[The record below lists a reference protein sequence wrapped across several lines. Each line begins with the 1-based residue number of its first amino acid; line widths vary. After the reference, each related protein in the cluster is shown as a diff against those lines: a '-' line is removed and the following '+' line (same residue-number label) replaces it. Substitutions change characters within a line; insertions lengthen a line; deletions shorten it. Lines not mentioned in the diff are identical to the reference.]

1 MKKITPDPPVSSL
14 YAADSNDP
22 LLDRAAAERAL
33 NYYLQ
38 NHKPYRP
45 IGTAMLAIPD
55 SVNSEAALAQASDL
69 LRCAGAC
76 ANEAENGLSG
86 PSRDLVLSV
95 MHLVELAKG
104 YVDKSLDTLVT
115 HSSSTRLSAVGALIF
130 SRSSFGMGTWE
141 RSH

>member
-1 MKKITPDPPVSSL
+1 MKKITPDPPVL
-14 YAADSNDP
+14 PLDAADSNDP
-22 LLDRAAAERAL
+22 LLDRAATERAL

-38 NHKPYRP
+38 DHKPVRP
-45 IGTAMLAIPD
+45 MGVAMYVIPH

-76 ANEAENGLSG
+76 ANEAGNGLSG

-115 HSSSTRLSAVGALIF
+115 H
-130 SRSSFGMGTWE
+130 
-141 RSH
+141 